1 MFDWFALKNTVPINP
16 FYPLEMAHFI
26 ANLKVDGPDG
36 SYTLSPEI
44 GATETL
50 EMSPGTKETMASLRH
65 LYPIRDQES
74 EQIICWGL
82 FLQFENMQGD
92 STMLPSGG
100 FSMSHEL
107 FNT

>member
-1 MFDWFALKNTVPINP
+1 
-16 FYPLEMAHFI
+16 
-26 ANLKVDGPDG
+26 
-36 SYTLSPEI
+36 
-44 GATETL
+44 
-50 EMSPGTKETMASLRH
+50 MSPGTKETMASLRH

-107 FNT
+107 FNTYRSCQIGVKAIIPSVTLKSV